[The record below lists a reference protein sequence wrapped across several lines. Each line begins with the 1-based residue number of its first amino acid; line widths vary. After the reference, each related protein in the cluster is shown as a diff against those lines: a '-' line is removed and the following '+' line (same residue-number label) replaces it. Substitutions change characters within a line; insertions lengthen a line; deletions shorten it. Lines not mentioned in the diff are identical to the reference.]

1 LKNIKRNLFRRTK
14 KRRRKND
21 PFDCAQGHSEEIE
34 SMNFTK
40 TAWKNIRRSP
50 YQALA
55 AILIMTLT
63 FLAISFFTFM
73 LVGSSKIINYFES
86 KPQVTAFFKN
96 EAKQS
101 DINQLENQLKATG
114 KISSLKIYKEKNK
127 NDPLLLDLVT
137 ADVLP
142 SSFEISTVQIE
153 DMNTISNMLTKSS
166 IVSDVIYQKDVVS
179 TLTSW
184 TGAIK
189 KIGIVLIVLLS
200 LVSIF
205 IMATII
211 GIKISQKKEDIEI
224 MKLIGATNWY
234 IRWPFLTEGI
244 VYGVVGAII
253 GWAIAT
259 AGLLYATPFLES
271 FLKGIPVLPVSY
283 LNLLI
288 LLGIEIVFAIF
299 LGAISSFLA
308 VLRYSK

>member
-1 LKNIKRNLFRRTK
+1 MSFAK
-14 KRRRKND
+14 
-21 PFDCAQGHSEEIE
+21 S
-34 SMNFTK
+34 
-40 TAWKNIRRSP
+40 AWKNIRRSP
-50 YQALA
+50 YQAMA

-63 FLAISFFTFM
+63 FLAISFFTFI

-96 EAKQS
+96 EAKQT
-101 DINQLENQLKATG
+101 DINQLQGQLQATG
-114 KISSLKIYKEKNK
+114 KVASIKFVSKDEALKIYREQNK

-142 SSFEISTVQIE
+142 SSFEISTVKIE
-153 DMNTISNMLTKSS
+153 DMGAISNAINKSAL
-166 IVSDVIYQKDVVS
+166 VSDVIYQKDVVS

-184 TGAIK
+184 TGAMR
-189 KIGIVLIVLLS
+189 KIGLVLIVLLS

-205 IMATII
+205 IMVTII
-211 GIKISQKKEDIEI
+211 GVKISQKKADIEI

-244 VYGVVGAII
+244 LYGIIGAIV

-259 AGLLYATPFLES
+259 GGLLYATPFLES
-271 FLKGIPVLPVSY
+271 FLKGIPVLPVAY
-283 LNLLI
+283 LDLLT
-288 LLGIEIVFAIF
+288 LLGIELVLAVI
-299 LGAISSFLA
+299 LGTISSFLA

>member
-1 LKNIKRNLFRRTK
+1 MSF
-14 KRRRKND
+14 
-21 PFDCAQGHSEEIE
+21 A
-34 SMNFTK
+34 K

-63 FLAISFFTFM
+63 FLVISFFTFI
-73 LVGSSKIINYFES
+73 LVGSSKVINYFES

-96 EAKQS
+96 EAKQT
-101 DINQLENQLKATG
+101 DINQLKNQLQSTG
-114 KISSLKIYKEKNK
+114 KIASIKFVSKDEALKIYKEQNK

-142 SSFEISTVQIE
+142 SSFEISTVKIE
-153 DMNTISNMLTKSS
+153 DMGAVSNTLNKSTL
-166 IVSDVIYQKDVVS
+166 VSDVIYQKDVVS

-184 TGAIK
+184 TSAIR
-189 KIGIVLIVLLS
+189 KIGLGVIILLS

-211 GIKISQKKEDIEI
+211 GIKISQKKADIEI

-244 VYGVVGAII
+244 LYGIIGAIV

-259 AGLLYATPFLES
+259 GGLLYATPFLES
-271 FLKGIPVLPVSY
+271 FLKGIPVLPVAY
-283 LNLLI
+283 LDLLT
-288 LLGIEIVFAIF
+288 LLGIELVLAVI
-299 LGAISSFLA
+299 LGTISSFLA

>member
-1 LKNIKRNLFRRTK
+1 MSF
-14 KRRRKND
+14 
-21 PFDCAQGHSEEIE
+21 A
-34 SMNFTK
+34 K
-40 TAWKNIRRSP
+40 TTWKNIRRSP

-63 FLAISFFTFM
+63 FLVISFFTFL
-73 LVGSSKIINYFES
+73 LVGSSKVITYFES

-101 DINQLENQLKATG
+101 DINSLENQLRSTG
-114 KISSLKIYKEKNK
+114 KVASIKFVSKDEALKIYREQNK

-142 SSFEISTVQIE
+142 SSFEISTIQIE
-153 DMNTISNMLTKSS
+153 DMGAISNMLNKSTL
-166 IVSDVIYQKDVVS
+166 VSDVIYQKDVVS
-179 TLTSW
+179 TLSTWTSAIRKL
-184 TGAIK
+184 GA
-189 KIGIVLIVLLS
+189 GLIILLS

-234 IRWPFLTEGI
+234 IRWPFLTEGV
-244 VYGVVGAII
+244 VYGIIGAIV
-253 GWAIAT
+253 GWAFAT
-259 AGLLYATPFLES
+259 AGLLYTTPFLES
-271 FLKGIPVLPVSY
+271 FLKGIPVLPASY
-283 LNLLI
+283 LDLLA
-288 LLGIEIVFAIF
+288 LLGIEVVFAAL
-299 LGAISSFLA
+299 LGVISSFLA

>member
-1 LKNIKRNLFRRTK
+1 MSF
-14 KRRRKND
+14 
-21 PFDCAQGHSEEIE
+21 A
-34 SMNFTK
+34 K

-63 FLAISFFTFM
+63 FLAISFFTFI
-73 LVGSSKIINYFES
+73 LVGSSKVINYFES
-86 KPQVTAFFKN
+86 KPQVTAFFAN

-101 DINQLENQLKATG
+101 DINQLKNQLQATG
-114 KISSLKIYKEKNK
+114 KIASIKFVSKDEALKIYKEQNK

-142 SSFEISTVQIE
+142 SSFEISTVKVE
-153 DMNTISNMLTKSS
+153 DMGTISDMLNKYEPTL
-166 IVSDVIYQKDVVS
+166 VSDVIYQKDVVS

-184 TGAIK
+184 TGAIR
-189 KIGIVLIVLLS
+189 KIGLTLVVLLS

-244 VYGVVGAII
+244 LYGIIGAVV

-259 AGLLYATPFLES
+259 IGLLYATPFLES
-271 FLKGIPVLPVSY
+271 FLKGIPVLPASY
-283 LNLLI
+283 LDLLA
-288 LLGIEIVFAIF
+288 LLGLEIVFAVF
-299 LGAISSFLA
+299 LGAVSSFLA

>member
-1 LKNIKRNLFRRTK
+1 MSF
-14 KRRRKND
+14 
-21 PFDCAQGHSEEIE
+21 A
-34 SMNFTK
+34 K

-63 FLAISFFTFM
+63 FLTISFFTFL

-96 EAKQS
+96 EAKQE
-101 DINQLENQLKATG
+101 DINSLENQLKATD
-114 KISSLKIYKEKNK
+114 KIASIKFVSKDEALKIYREQNK

-142 SSFEISTVQIE
+142 SSFEISTIKIE
-153 DMNTISNMLTKSS
+153 DMTTISDMLNKSA

-179 TLTSW
+179 TLAAWTS
-184 TGAIK
+184 AIRK
-189 KIGIVLIVLLS
+189 LGIALIILLS

-211 GIKISQKKEDIEI
+211 GIKISQKREDIEI

-234 IRWPFLTEGI
+234 IRWPFLTEGVI
-244 VYGVVGAII
+244 YGVIGALVGWIV
-253 GWAIAT
+253 AT
-259 AGLLYATPFLES
+259 GTLLYATPFLES
-271 FLKGIPVLPVSY
+271 FLKGIPVLPASY
-283 LNLLI
+283 VDLLI
-288 LLGIEIVFAIF
+288 LLGLELLFAVF

>member
-1 LKNIKRNLFRRTK
+1 MSF
-14 KRRRKND
+14 
-21 PFDCAQGHSEEIE
+21 A
-34 SMNFTK
+34 K

-63 FLAISFFTFM
+63 FLVISFFTFL
-73 LVGSSKIINYFES
+73 LVGSSKVITYFES
-86 KPQVTAFFKN
+86 KPQVTAFFRN

-101 DINQLENQLKATG
+101 DINVLENQLHATG
-114 KISSLKIYKEKNK
+114 KVASIKFVSKDEALKIYREQNK

-142 SSFEISTVQIE
+142 ASFEISTVQIE
-153 DMNTISNMLTKSS
+153 DMGSISNMLNKSS

-179 TLTSW
+179 TLSAWTS
-184 TGAIK
+184 AIRK
-189 KIGIVLIVLLS
+189 LGIALVVLLS

-205 IMATII
+205 IMVTII

-234 IRWPFLTEGI
+234 IRWPFLTEGV
-244 VYGVVGAII
+244 VYGVIGAIV
-253 GWAIAT
+253 GWAFAT
-259 AGLLYATPFLES
+259 AGLLYASPFLES
-271 FLKGIPVLPVSY
+271 FLKGIPVLPASY
-283 LNLLI
+283 VDLAI
-288 LLGIEIVFAIF
+288 LLGLELVFAAF
-299 LGAISSFLA
+299 LGIVSSFLA

>member
-1 LKNIKRNLFRRTK
+1 MSF
-14 KRRRKND
+14 
-21 PFDCAQGHSEEIE
+21 A
-34 SMNFTK
+34 K
-40 TAWKNIRRSP
+40 TTWKNIRRSP

-63 FLAISFFTFM
+63 FLVISFFTFL
-73 LVGSSKIINYFES
+73 LVGSSKVITYFES

-101 DINQLENQLKATG
+101 DINSLENQLRSTG
-114 KISSLKIYKEKNK
+114 KVASIKFVSKDEALKIYREQNK

-142 SSFEISTVQIE
+142 SSFEISTIQIE
-153 DMNTISNMLTKSS
+153 DMGAISNMLNKSTL
-166 IVSDVIYQKDVVS
+166 VSDVIYQKDVVS
-179 TLTSW
+179 TLSTWTSAIRKL
-184 TGAIK
+184 GA
-189 KIGIVLIVLLS
+189 GLIILLS

-234 IRWPFLTEGI
+234 IRWPFLTEGV
-244 VYGVVGAII
+244 VYGIIGAIL
-253 GWAIAT
+253 GWAFAT
-259 AGLLYATPFLES
+259 AGLLYTTPFLES
-271 FLKGIPVLPVSY
+271 FLKGIPVLPASY
-283 LNLLI
+283 LDLLA
-288 LLGIEIVFAIF
+288 LLGIEVVFAAL
-299 LGAISSFLA
+299 LGVISSFLA

>member
-1 LKNIKRNLFRRTK
+1 MSF
-14 KRRRKND
+14 
-21 PFDCAQGHSEEIE
+21 A
-34 SMNFTK
+34 K

-63 FLAISFFTFM
+63 FLVISFFTFI
-73 LVGSSKIINYFES
+73 LVGSSKVINYFES

-96 EAKQS
+96 EAKQE
-101 DINQLENQLKATG
+101 DINQLKNQLQSTG
-114 KISSLKIYKEKNK
+114 KIASIKFVSKDEALKIYKEQNK

-142 SSFEISTVQIE
+142 SSFEISTVKIE
-153 DMNTISNMLTKSS
+153 DMGTVSNTLNKSTL
-166 IVSDVIYQKDVVS
+166 VSDVIYQKDVVS

-184 TGAIK
+184 TGAIR
-189 KIGIVLIVLLS
+189 KIGLGVIVLLS

-211 GIKISQKKEDIEI
+211 GIKISQKKADIEI
-224 MKLIGATNWY
+224 MRLIGATNWY

-244 VYGVVGAII
+244 LYGIIGAIV

-259 AGLLYATPFLES
+259 GGLLYATPFLES
-271 FLKGIPVLPVSY
+271 FLKGIPVLPVAY
-283 LNLLI
+283 LDLLT
-288 LLGIEIVFAIF
+288 LLGIELVLAVI
-299 LGAISSFLA
+299 LGTISSFLA